1 MKSNYEIMRDSMQKK
16 FLKYDQEHMIEKF
29 NLKYDEDYLY
39 IRFCKDW
46 YRIHRR
52 TGKVEGSPDHFA
64 SCTDAGYNETMSIF
78 DVLCDSKEGCSL
90 SGRFCN
96 MDQLKGTVRS
106 AGPGSGLF
114 VQQVRCFDGKTAM
127 LGRACEA
134 LGGEKRTIGDV
145 SYCLYPFDFLPMM
158 LQFWNSDEEFPANLK
173 IMWDENVLD
182 YVRYETTFF
191 IVSHMLSCIK
201 ERMDAESVQT

>member
-1 MKSNYEIMRDSMQKK
+1 MERPQC
-16 FLKYDQEHMIEKF
+16 L
-29 NLKYDEDYLY
+29 
-39 IRFCKDW
+39 
-46 YRIHRR
+46 
-52 TGKVEGSPDHFA
+52 
-64 SCTDAGYNETMSIF
+64 
-78 DVLCDSKEGCSL
+78 
-90 SGRFCN
+90 
-96 MDQLKGTVRS
+96 
-106 AGPGSGLF
+106 AGPARLWAE
-114 VQQVRCFDGKTAM
+114 RK
-127 LGRACEA
+127 
-134 LGGEKRTIGDV
+134 GDV

>member
-52 TGKVEGSPDHFA
+52 TGKVEGSADHFA

-96 MDQLKGTVRS
+96 MDQLKERFVLPVRVAAFS
-106 AGPGSGLF
+106 FSRFAALMERPQCLAGP
-114 VQQVRCFDGKTAM
+114 VRLWA
-127 LGRACEA
+127 
-134 LGGEKRTIGDV
+134 EKRTIGDV